1 MPSNYEG
8 IEWKVEDGGIDWPVA
23 GETVKVYDITVSDP
37 TDGSGA
43 VALPDLVTDG
53 AGVMAGGVLA
63 TVGPGSSVR
72 FSVTRAPD
80 GLNCSVIQ
88 VTT

>member
-1 MPSNYEG
+1 MPSNYEL
-8 IEWKVEDGGIDWPVA
+8 IEWKVSVDGVDYPVI
-23 GETVKVYDITVSDP
+23 GEPVKVYDIEDSDP

-53 AGVMAGGVLA
+53 DGITAGGVLA
-63 TVGPGSSVR
+63 TVDPGRTVR
-72 FSVTRAPD
+72 FSVVRAGD
-80 GLNCSVIQ
+80 GLPCSVIQ

>member
-8 IEWKVEDGGIDWPVA
+8 IEWKVEHDGLDWPVA
-23 GETVKVYDITVSDP
+23 GETVQVYDITDSDP

-43 VALPDLVTDG
+43 VALPDLATDG
-53 AGVMAGGVLA
+53 AGIMAAGVLA
-63 TVGPGSSVR
+63 AVAVGRVVR
-72 FSVTRAPD
+72 FTVVRAAD
-80 GLNCSVIQ
+80 GLPCSVIQ

>member
-1 MPSNYEG
+1 MPSNYG
-8 IEWKVEDGGIDWPVA
+8 PLEWKVTVDGVEYPVA
-23 GETVKVYDITVSDP
+23 GETVKAFDVEDSDP

-43 VALPDLVTDG
+43 VALPDLATDG

-63 TVGPGSSVR
+63 TVDAGRAVR
-72 FSVTRAPD
+72 FAVARASD
-80 GLNCSVIQ
+80 GLSRSITQ